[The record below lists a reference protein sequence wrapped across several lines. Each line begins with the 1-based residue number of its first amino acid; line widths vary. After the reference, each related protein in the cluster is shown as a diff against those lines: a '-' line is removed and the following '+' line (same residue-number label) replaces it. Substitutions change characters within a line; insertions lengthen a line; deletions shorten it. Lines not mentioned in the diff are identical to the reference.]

1 MRGIELVRW
10 RVGQGQVDAFL
21 LARSDQADPA
31 GLRMADVVVHPGQR
45 SRRAAAELARDT
57 LRRLTGCSVVIVDG
71 PACLLMVRGARPVC
85 VAGEA
90 AAIAGLAYVLLAL
103 SRANRAAS
111 SSALG
116 SPPSV

>member
-10 RVGQGQVDAFL
+10 RVGQGRVDVFL
-21 LARSDQADPA
+21 LARADRADPA
-31 GLRMADVVVHPGQR
+31 GLRMADVVVHPSQP
-45 SRRAAAELARDT
+45 SRRAELARDT

-71 PACLLMVRGARPVC
+71 QPCLVLVRGARPAT

-90 AAIAGLAYVLLAL
+90 IVIARLAYVLLAV
-103 SRANRAAS
+103 SRANLAVT
-111 SSALG
+111 SSARG